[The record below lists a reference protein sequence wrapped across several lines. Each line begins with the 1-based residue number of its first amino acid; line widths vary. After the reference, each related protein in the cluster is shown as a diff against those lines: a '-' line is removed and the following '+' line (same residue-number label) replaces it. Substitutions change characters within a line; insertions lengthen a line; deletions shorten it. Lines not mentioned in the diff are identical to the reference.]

1 VASRDAGGALG
12 GGHRT
17 EGPTD
22 LCHRVKDLVLDGS
35 DKTSSMI
42 ASLSSAVHMVEDC
55 IDVAAINGV
64 HWVARLALI
73 ATLSHFPELGPE
85 LELLGF

>member
-1 VASRDAGGALG
+1 M
-12 GGHRT
+12 
-17 EGPTD
+17 
-22 LCHRVKDLVLDGS
+22 
-35 DKTSSMI
+35 SSMI